1 MPSRTVSGSS
11 CLPGRG
17 NIFAV
22 RLCEAL
28 KPYRMRWMEE
38 MLMPHDWAGHRALR
52 QRVPWQTLADG
63 EHWSTRHPGMR
74 AV

>member
-1 MPSRTVSGSS
+1 M
-11 CLPGRG
+11 
-17 NIFAV
+17 
-22 RLCEAL
+22 RLCEVL